1 MSLHGAP
8 CLNREWLATSCGR
21 GYAPRMSASPPASI
35 AVPFAVATLG
45 IALFST
51 MDAVMKHL
59 VLAIGTYNGLLWRT
73 LAGAVLGGAVFF
85 ALGKTW
91 PAWPV
96 LRVHLI
102 RGVLSAVMALLFFWG
117 LARVPL
123 AQGVALAFVAPLIA
137 LYLAAVILKEQI
149 ARRAVFASLF
159 GFAGVLVILA
169 GQAEAEMGPE
179 AFRGALAILCS
190 AALYAY
196 NIILMRQQAQIAEPM
211 EIAFFM
217 SAIMTSCF
225 LIASPVLAEAPPLA
239 ELPAILGA
247 AALAFFSLMCLSWAY
262 ARAEAQYLAPVEY
275 TAFVWAS
282 LFGFLVF
289 AEPVQPLTLLGAAM
303 IVAACLAAARRQPV
317 ADATTGV

>member
-1 MSLHGAP
+1 
-8 CLNREWLATSCGR
+8 
-21 GYAPRMSASPPASI
+21 MSAPPSASI
-35 AVPFAVATLG
+35 AIPFAMATLG

-73 LAGAVLGGAVFF
+73 MAGAVLGGAVFF
-85 ALGKTW
+85 ALGKKW

-169 GQAEAEMGPE
+169 GQAEADMGPE
-179 AFRGALAILCS
+179 AFRGALAILAS
-190 AALYAY
+190 AGLYAY

-225 LIASPVLAEAPPLA
+225 LIASPVLAELPPVA
-239 ELPAILGA
+239 ELPAIFGA
-247 AALAFFSLMCLSWAY
+247 AALAFFSLMLLSWAY

-275 TAFVWAS
+275 TAFIWAS
-282 LFGFLVF
+282 LFGFMVF
-289 AEPVQPLTLLGAAM
+289 GEPVQPLTLLGAAM
-303 IVAACLAAARRQPV
+303 IVVACFLAARRQPV
-317 ADATTGV
+317 ADAATGV